1 MRIGSPRSLRPV
13 AGNLP
18 LRTLHACLRAP
29 ALHFLALGAA
39 LFLVTAQSGS
49 DTVRAPIVITA
60 ARIAEIRDD
69 YQQTMH
75 TVPTAAEIDALVR
88 RAAEEEMLYRE
99 ALLLH
104 LDRGDRAVEWRIIE
118 KVRFLY
124 GDAAGDDAEALRRGF
139 ALGLEKD
146 DVVVRNALVTK
157 IRLLA
162 KAASRADEP
171 GGDALED
178 ELDGYLR
185 QHQAAYAQA
194 ARVSLTQIFL
204 SAEKHGASLEDDARA
219 LLDDLRDSSARPQSS
234 TRAGDAFIAGREFRA
249 ASPTDLAKIFGDE
262 FATAVAALEPGRW
275 SGPIRSRYGLHLVWV
290 SAHDAAAVPG
300 LDALRPRVLRAYR
313 AERRARYLTRMVDEL
328 RAAYRVEVQHG

>member
-1 MRIGSPRSLRPV
+1 MRIGSPRSLRPP

-18 LRTLHACLRAP
+18 WRTLHACLRAP

-69 YQQTMH
+69 YQHTMH
-75 TVPTAAEIDALVR
+75 TVPTAAEIEALVR

-124 GDAAGDDAEALRRGF
+124 GDAAGDDAEALRRGL

-234 TRAGDAFIAGREFRA
+234 ARAGDAFIAGREFRA

-275 SGPIRSRYGLHLVWV
+275 SEPIRSRYGLHLVWV
-290 SAHDAAAVPG
+290 SARDAAAVPG